1 MAGRTYSNQSD
12 RSLPV
17 TVVSR
22 KTGKPNPKKTRRLR
36 KNTATAVYAQEAA
49 RQAGASPLGIFS
61 PRGAIIRGV
70 QALQSIGS
78 SDRARATRGGIKAN
92 RIIQER
98 KKRK

>member
-36 KNTATAVYAQEAA
+36 ENTATAAML
-49 RQAGASPLGIFS
+49 GASPLGTFS

-98 KKRK
+98 KKRKKRKKRK